1 MGFVRDLT
9 GGTAVDAAKKAGD
22 VQVQGAI
29 EASQLL
35 DPFKGIGQQGLDQA
49 NFLTD
54 PNAQFDFLQNNPLFQ
69 LALDNA
75 NQSTMGMAAARG
87 RLSSGDTLQ
96 QLSNNTLLAAQPLIG
111 DQKQSIGDLLNFGLT
126 TAGSQGN
133 LRTGQAA
140 AQAGGIVGAANARGS
155 RAQNLFDLGMT
166 AASAYTGGMGGAG
179 GGGIATGG
187 AGAGSIFSDPAL
199 KQNIQKTGQKNGIN
213 TYRWT
218 WNKKANELGLF
229 GASSGV
235 MADEVKRV
243 MPDAVTTARGYMKV
257 NYDMI
262 GV

>member
-9 GGTAVDAAKKAGD
+9 GSTAVKAAGRAGD

-35 DPFKGIGQQGLDQA
+35 DPFKGIGEQGLDQA

-69 LALDNA
+69 MSLDNA
-75 NQSTMGMAAARG
+75 NQNTLGLAAARG

-111 DQKQSIGDLLNFGLT
+111 QQKQSIGDLLNFGMT
-126 TAGSQGN
+126 TAGNQGN

-140 AQAGGIVGAANARGS
+140 AEAGGIIGAANARG
-155 RAQNLFDLGMT
+155 AKAKNILDLGAQAAT
-166 AASAYTGGMGGAG
+166 AY
-179 GGGIATGG
+179 
-187 AGAGSIFSDPAL
+187 FSDPKL
-199 KQNIQKTGQKNGIN
+199 KTNIKPAGTKNGFN
-213 TYRWT
+213 LFTWT
-218 WNKKANELGLF
+218 WNDAANALGLY
-229 GASSGV
+229 GKSSGV
-235 MADEVKRV
+235 MADEVQQL
-243 MPDAVTTARGYMKV
+243 MPEAITTERGYMKV